1 LNILDVNICVDLD
14 PSDDASYAIETTTE
28 RAMEIAVDEVGD
40 IRVVRIAGNLDTQ
53 TSPVTEEQ
61 LTQLIEDGAT
71 KILLDF
77 EKLNYISSSGL
88 RVLLVAHKRL
98 EGNSGQVRICN
109 PNTMVREVF
118 DTSGFSEIFSVY
130 GSQAE
135 ALDGF

>member
-1 LNILDVNICVDLD
+1 MNILDVNICVDLA

-28 RAMEIAVDEVGD
+28 RAMEITVDEVGD

-109 PNTMVREVF
+109 PNKMVREVF
-118 DTSGFSEIFSVY
+118 DTSGFSDIFSVY

>member
-1 LNILDVNICVDLD
+1 MSILDVNICVDLD

-28 RAMEIAVDEVGD
+28 CAMEITVDEVGD

-61 LTQLIEDGAT
+61 LTQLIQDGAT

>member
-1 LNILDVNICVDLD
+1 MDI
-14 PSDDASYAIETTTE
+14 T
-28 RAMEIAVDEVGD
+28 VDEVGD
-40 IRVVRIAGNLDTQ
+40 IKVVRIAGNLDTQ
-53 TSPVTEEQ
+53 TSPVTQEQ
-61 LTQLIEDGAT
+61 LTQLIQDGAT

-109 PNTMVREVF
+109 PNTMVQEVF

>member
-1 LNILDVNICVDLD
+1 MNILDVNICVDLD